1 MAKTQLFSTVVFD
14 KLPEH
19 DTCWAFI
26 EGTDGKLYT
35 GVCGEITGGLSAYV
49 AGYDP
54 QSKKMDYL
62 VEMASAVGHPADNG
76 EATHSKVHK
85 CLLQDDSSTP
95 TDARAS
101 RHPAHRYSA

>member
-35 GVCGEITGGLSAYV
+35 GVCGEITGWIILSKSASIFIWSPFIYV
-49 AGYDP
+49 KDRGMINRIQRRSD
-54 QSKKMDYL
+54 
-62 VEMASAVGHPADNG
+62 
-76 EATHSKVHK
+76 T
-85 CLLQDDSSTP
+85 
-95 TDARAS
+95 
-101 RHPAHRYSA
+101 